1 MLMLCLGIGSPET
14 ATLYVFKD
22 CCDPTLQILD
32 CEPGDVGLFPKPCLL
47 PLGEA
52 ARGLDRLT
60 CSSLER
66 PFPPHMEHELAIADG
81 LEGGEAR
88 VQPSTEQRFHL
99 PHPALFQH
107 PGHAACDFIV

>member
-22 CCDPTLQILD
+22 CCDPTLQIRYRK
-32 CEPGDVGLFPKPCLL
+32 PGDGGFLPKPCLL

-52 ARGLDRLT
+52 ARGLDRLA
-60 CSSLER
+60 SGSLER

-81 LEGGEAR
+81 LEGGQVR
-88 VQPSTEQRFHL
+88 VQPSTEQRLDL
-99 PHPALFQH
+99 PHPALLQH
-107 PGHAACDFIV
+107 PGHAA